1 MTSGG
6 GVIVKRLPERVSQQH
21 VQEFIRELE
30 PALKKDRPCLVFD
43 FSDVSHLDS
52 AGIEMLLQCMEEAMK
67 RNGDLKLAGVPP
79 AIASLLK
86 LTRVDCLFEIFDNSS
101 DAVASFYRFP
111 VYALQQNGEA
121 THPTVGV
128 GNGVPGSPARNRPEE

>member
-1 MTSGG
+1 MTSCS
-6 GVIVKRLPERVSQQH
+6 GVIVKRLPERVGQH
-21 VQEFIRELE
+21 QAREFLRELE
-30 PALKKDRPCLVFD
+30 PSLKKDRPCLVFD

-67 RNGDLKLAGVPP
+67 RNGDLKLASIPP

-111 VYALQQNGEA
+111 VYALQQNNEA
-121 THPTVGV
+121 PHPTVGA
-128 GNGVPGSPARNRPEE
+128 GNAVPGTSRRPEE